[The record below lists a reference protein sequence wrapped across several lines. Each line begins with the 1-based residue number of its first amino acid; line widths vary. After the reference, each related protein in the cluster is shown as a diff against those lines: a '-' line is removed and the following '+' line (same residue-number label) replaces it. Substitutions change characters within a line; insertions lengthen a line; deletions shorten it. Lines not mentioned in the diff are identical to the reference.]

1 MTSRS
6 DSGVAGWGLTKTELR
21 TAGGQGK
28 WDRAVETWERG
39 ACLPHLSPHEH
50 QGVAPP
56 GPGRS
61 RDMCDPNS
69 VSPLTAG
76 PGWCE
81 GWQTAL
87 FEGTFSYYRLLVF
100 APFSLL
106 SGDPA
111 SPSTEIQLQ
120 ASPPPTSWP
129 QPSTDKAHS
138 QRGQAPAGSQRK
150 GASSVI
156 TPPRTGLPGPGE
168 RWVRGKQ
175 YLVTHTGETSYA
187 LTTVS
192 PHPRW
197 LNLGKHSLPCPCSL
211 GVLYTLI

>member
-1 MTSRS
+1 M
-6 DSGVAGWGLTKTELR
+6 ELR

-28 WDRAVETWERG
+28 WDRAVETRERG

-175 YLVTHTGETSYA
+175 YLVTVRLKQYWRDQLCFNHSFPTSKVAKSWKTFATMSMFTGCALHT
-187 LTTVS
+187 
-192 PHPRW
+192 HMI
-197 LNLGKHSLPCPCSL
+197 LPPL
-211 GVLYTLI
+211 HFIYR